1 MKLPTPSGRPPPPG
15 PIDPVFDLR
24 AVRPRRPV
32 SSAWI
37 TVSDDDLIDDD
48 DDASREITR
57 PRSRVRRIVVR
68 TVGYLLLAA
77 LFWGTA
83 HLVARRPIRDAIL
96 DWTTFGLTEY
106 VRATERR
113 IADFVRRWRTP

>member
-1 MKLPTPSGRPPPPG
+1 MKRPLPSDRPPPPG
-15 PIDPVFDLR
+15 PVDPVFDLR

-37 TVSDDDLIDDD
+37 TVSDEDLIED

-57 PRSRVRRIVVR
+57 PRSRVRRFVVR
-68 TVGYLLLAA
+68 TVGYLMLAA

-83 HLVARRPIRDAIL
+83 RLVAQRPFRDAIL

-113 IADFVRRWRTP
+113 IADFLHRWRSR